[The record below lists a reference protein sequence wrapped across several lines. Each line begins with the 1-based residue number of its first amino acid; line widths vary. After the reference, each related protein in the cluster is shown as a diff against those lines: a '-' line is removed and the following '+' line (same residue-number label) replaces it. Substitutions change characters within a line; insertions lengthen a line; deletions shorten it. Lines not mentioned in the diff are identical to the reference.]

1 MKKYL
6 LKSFALLAML
16 FSAMTMSAISYCGET
31 ITATDGTTTA
41 VLTCTQPTAGTY
53 VMTITSSG
61 NLLGLKGINNYFD
74 LDGTLTKVLVSSPN
88 YNFDKPSKTLTIT
101 LTCTNPPKMTTPLNL
116 NFGGKDMIFET
127 IQDQV
132 FEWPTSCEETD
143 KWADVDWVA
152 GSDNKYKVLHEC
164 LTQVVSVQQPGWAEE
179 RGIYVS
185 VPAGISDCSV
195 NGAIDGAGMI
205 LYLSSFTAKETE
217 VTINY
222 AGGSCTFLVY
232 YADGTEGGGEGGEE
246 PDEPIE
252 PEIVE
257 SNYCQTPLTSG
268 TNTIYLTCEKVS
280 EGNYQIVIEGEQ
292 IGANNLALATSGS
305 HVIVN
310 NEKTSNITQ
319 GSLLRLYINTEL
331 STTSKIICEIPS
343 TVEPKFDGPLYVN
356 MPGEVN
362 FGAINNIVWG
372 TCPKPTEDNE
382 SPVMTSASV
391 VKGSI
396 THNSVQIAVAAS
408 DNVGVTKYVIDDKSY
423 TATDGKITVKDLAQN
438 TSYTLTVYAQDA
450 AGNKSTT
457 GIAVTFTTTMP
468 AHVCF
473 GSAGHF
479 GTPAQKKVFYQLT
492 YSEGQLTI
500 ALKSLTGY
508 NLDYA
513 EVQIIG
519 VGNYGMT
526 SDGNG
531 GYTHSL
537 PATENSMLNMLFLY
551 SDTQMPG
558 NEMTAQNLNANDANI
573 ISYYVGGC
581 EPVAIVKDVN
591 FCLPTNGGS
600 VTVSSVADAF
610 VAANAIDG
618 NSNSRWASDASDP
631 QWLIVDFGQRRVFN
645 TVKLDHEGAWIK
657 TFDIAISDDGI
668 NFVPIKSIVDQT
680 ATLTNNHYSQEIY
693 LGADY
698 IAQYVK
704 MDGKAR
710 GTGYGYSLWEFEV
723 YYPGNATLTS
733 IECTASDVICKV
745 GETLSLTSVAKDQH
759 GNVMNDQ
766 TFTYTVT
773 PADAGSVEGN
783 TYKALK
789 FGDAKIIATCG
800 ELTKEIAVINYTGD
814 NVALNKEAVAHTGS
828 GLNDIKLLTDGV
840 TDGGT
845 QWQGDLEPGDDRDVT
860 CGFTLDLGMQYDLSL
875 VAIYFEGACSE
886 AYTLETSAD
895 NTTWA
900 TAHSFIQEGIGI
912 NKHVDYLYNE
922 KLNNAG
928 GVRYIRFTS
937 TKNSTQWGM
946 KIFEFQVFGTES
958 ASLTKAVSASVND
971 AGMGTAT
978 VTQNGVAVTEVE
990 TGSEVTFTATANE
1003 GHIFVNWSNG
1013 NTNPSFTTTVDAPM
1027 DLTANFRALGNIYCN
1042 TEMTVDG
1049 HTIYVT
1055 MKRSDPETYQLIVR
1069 SEENLT
1075 NFGGTNFYRSN
1086 NIHVIDLRNQGVLS
1100 EDKHIL
1106 TATFSAETAPYMG
1119 TPLYVIF
1126 EGVGEITYS
1135 KLDNIEYDVECS
1147 EDVTITGL
1155 ALNPA
1160 SVSIMVGGSQTL
1172 KAIFTPAH
1180 AFGEEL
1186 EWISSKD
1193 AIATVDANGL
1203 VTAIA
1208 EGEAVITATL
1218 VSNSAIS
1225 ATCNVTVTPFIANT
1239 FYGNGSDGGV
1249 DFAYSLTTNANGT
1262 ITIVADVFTNN
1273 PGLATPSFSI
1283 DGEWKDMTKN
1293 ADGTYTR
1300 TSEKTFSVGQEVTCF
1315 LYAPYTGGVGQLY
1328 FTYIVGSS
1336 NERPTVAVESVT
1348 LDKTTCD
1355 LKPTET
1361 AQLVATVNPTYAT
1374 NKSVTW
1380 SSSDNN
1386 IATVDD
1392 NGLVT
1397 AVAAGSAII
1406 TATSE
1411 ADNTKTATCTVNV
1424 MAELTDITYH
1434 ASTSVKKDAA
1444 AYLGINYSITRT
1456 SDRTLRYVIKVNN
1469 SEYVDLEFNVVVNE
1483 NWQRMTY
1490 DASTNTYTYTTIT
1503 TYADGDVVSGFFRQ
1517 IKYGVEGRWDFN
1529 YEVGT
1534 TNANADPRTM
1544 VAFNDEDVDLSH
1556 LNNGSVYDVIL
1567 KRNFVMDGDWN
1578 TICLPFA
1585 LTADQVKEVFGE
1597 ETKLTKLSSSTLI
1610 SSTEVDILFEE
1621 VTSIEAATPYLI
1633 KPEKN
1638 VNEGVFLENVTINT
1652 TPIIL
1657 EAGIT
1662 KMIPVLKTQAF
1673 TGENNTFFLGA
1684 NEVLYKASTSG
1695 NIMAMR
1701 AYFQFST
1708 LTPEQLRNVRARVVF
1723 NENTE
1728 TSVDNITIDE
1738 APIKVIQNGQLII
1751 IRNGVKYNVQGQKL

>member
-1 MKKYL
+1 MKKHF
-6 LKSFALLAML
+6 LKSFALIAML
-16 FSAMTMSAISYCGET
+16 FSALTVSAQSGVDWST
-31 ITATDGTTTA
+31 IDW
-41 VLTCTQPTAGTY
+41 
-53 VMTITSSG
+53 ITSTNAIYNQQFKCSTTEG
-61 NLLGLKGINNYFD
+61 LDVIQHPSFASEIGIYMTFPAAGIECNLTGI
-74 LDGTLTKVLVSSPN
+74 
-88 YNFDKPSKTLTIT
+88 
-101 LTCTNPPKMTTPLNL
+101 
-116 NFGGKDMIFET
+116 
-127 IQDQV
+127 
-132 FEWPTSCEETD
+132 
-143 KWADVDWVA
+143 
-152 GSDNKYKVLHEC
+152 
-164 LTQVVSVQQPGWAEE
+164 SVQG
-179 RGIYVS
+179 
-185 VPAGISDCSV
+185 AGI
-195 NGAIDGAGMI
+195 IMH
-205 LYLSSFTAKETE
+205 LSSFTAKETE
-217 VTINY
+217 VVVNY
-222 AGGSCTFLVY
+222 AGGSRTFWVY
-232 YADGTEGGGEGGEE
+232 NAKGTTGGSS
-246 PDEPIE
+246 E

-257 SNYCQTPLTSG
+257 SNYCQTPLTSV

-292 IGANNLALATSGS
+292 IGAKNLALATSGS
-305 HVIVN
+305 YVIVN
-310 NEKTSNITQ
+310 NEKTSNITK

-372 TCPKPTEDNE
+372 TCPEPTKDNE

-391 VKGSI
+391 VEGSI

-408 DNVGVTKYVIDDKSY
+408 DNVGVTKYVIDDKLY
-423 TATDGKITVKDLAQN
+423 TATDGKITVKDLVQN

-450 AGNKSTT
+450 AGNKST
-457 GIAVTFTTTMP
+457 GIDVTFTTAMP
-468 AHVCF
+468 VHVCF

-479 GTPAQKKVFYQLT
+479 GTPTQKKVFYQFT
-492 YSEGQLTI
+492 YSAGQLTI

-508 NLDYA
+508 NLDFA

-537 PATENSMLNMLFLY
+537 QATENSILNMLFLY

-581 EPVAIVKDVN
+581 EPVAIEKDVN
-591 FCLPTNGGS
+591 FALASNGAS
-600 VTVSSVADAF
+600 ATASSVGDVF

-618 NSNSRWASDASDP
+618 NSNTRWASDASDP

-680 ATLTNNHYSQEIY
+680 ATLINNHFSQEIY
-693 LGADY
+693 LGANY
-698 IAQYVK
+698 TAQYVK

-723 YYPGNATLTS
+723 YYPGTATLTS

-766 TFTYTVT
+766 TFTYAVI

-783 TYKALK
+783 TYTALK

-845 QWQGDLEPGDDRDVT
+845 PWQGDLEPGDDRDVT

-900 TAHSFIQEGIGI
+900 TAHSFIQEGIAI
-912 NKHVDYLYNE
+912 NKHIDYLYNE
-922 KLNNAG
+922 KLDNAG

-958 ASLTKAVSASVND
+958 ASLTKTVSASVND
-971 AGMGTAT
+971 EAMGTAT
-978 VTQNGVAVTEVE
+978 VTQEGIAVTEVE
-990 TGSEVTFTATANE
+990 TGSQVTFTAIAND
-1003 GHIFVNWSNG
+1003 GYIFVNWSDG
-1013 NTNPSFTTTVDAPM
+1013 NTNPSFTTTVDAAM
-1027 DLTANFRALGNIYCN
+1027 HLTANFRALGTVYCN
-1042 TEMTVDG
+1042 TPMTVDG

-1055 MKRSDPETYQLIVR
+1055 MKRSAPETYQLIVR

-1075 NFGGTNFYRSN
+1075 NFGGTNFYKSN

-1106 TATFSAETAPYMG
+1106 TVTFTAETAPYMG

-1155 ALNPA
+1155 ALDPA

-1186 EWISSKD
+1186 KWISSND
-1193 AIATVDANGL
+1193 AVATVDANGL
-1203 VTAIA
+1203 VTAVA

-1225 ATCNVTVTPFIANT
+1225 ATCNVTVTAFTAHS
-1239 FYGNGSDGGV
+1239 FYGNGDNSGV
-1249 DFAYSLTTNANGT
+1249 DFAYSLTNNANGT
-1262 ITIVADVFTNN
+1262 VTIVADVLTNN
-1273 PGLATPSFSI
+1273 PGLGVPSFSI
-1283 DGEWKDMTKN
+1283 DEEWKDMTKN

-1300 TSEKTFSVGQEVTCF
+1300 TSEKTFSVGQKVHCF
-1315 LYAPYTGGVGQLY
+1315 LYAPYTNGVGRLD
-1328 FTYIVGSS
+1328 FDYIIGSS
-1336 NERPTVAVESVT
+1336 NERPNVAVTSVV
-1348 LDKTTCD
+1348 LDQTDCNLLINETT
-1355 LKPTET
+1355 
-1361 AQLVATVNPTYAT
+1361 QLTATVNPGFAD
-1374 NKSVTW
+1374 NKNVTW
-1380 SSSDNN
+1380 SSSAENV
-1386 IATVDD
+1386 ATVDA

-1397 AVAAGSAII
+1397 AKSAGTAII
-1406 TATSE
+1406 TATSD

-1424 MAELTDITYH
+1424 VAALTDATYH
-1434 ASTSVKKDAA
+1434 ANDFFTIKEQLV
-1444 AYLGINYSITRT
+1444 GFNYTITRT
-1456 SDRTLRYVIKVNN
+1456 SERKLRYELTVNG
-1469 SEYVDLEFNVVVNE
+1469 EAV
-1483 NWQRMTY
+1483 
-1490 DASTNTYTYTTIT
+1490 
-1503 TYADGDVVSGFFRQ
+1503 
-1517 IKYGVEGRWDFN
+1517 VEG
-1529 YEVGT
+1529 T
-1534 TNANADPRTM
+1534 P
-1544 VAFNDEDVDLSH
+1544 VAFNIQ
-1556 LNNGSVYDVIL
+1556 LN
-1567 KRNFVMDGDWN
+1567 DGDWN
-1578 TICLPFA
+1578 NMTDEGSGHFTFESSRTYNDNDPFVGFFYAVYDGGASHVNIYNYTVGSANLSVPTMVAINESDEAANTALTGNIDAVIGRAFTNAYWQTISLPFA
-1585 LTADQVKEVFGE
+1585 LNQAQLKEVFGNGVQVA
-1597 ETKLTKLSSSTLI
+1597 KLNSSRVASTDNA
-1610 SSTEVDILFEE
+1610 TFELNFE
-1621 VTSIEAATPYLI
+1621 YVSEIEAATPYLI
-1633 KPEKN
+1633 RPSKEVAKGAVVRDVLVDLTLKN
-1638 VNEGVFLENVTINT
+1638 VVTT
-1652 TPIIL
+1652 DAT
-1657 EAGIT
+1657 
-1662 KMIPVLKTQAF
+1662 MIPVLFKSTFPTAE
-1673 TGENNTFFLGA
+1673 TNYWLAENGYLYGGA
-1684 NEVLYKASTSG
+1684 TAIE
-1695 NIMAMR
+1695 AMR
-1701 AYFQFST
+1701 AYFTFPN
-1708 LTPEQLRNVRARVVF
+1708 LTAEQASRMRARVVF

-1738 APIKVIQNGQLII
+1738 SAVKVIQNGQLII
-1751 IRNGVKYNVQGQKL
+1751 IRNGEKYNVQGQKL

>member
-1 MKKYL
+1 MKKHI

-16 FSAMTMSAISYCGET
+16 FSALTLSA
-31 ITATDGTTTA
+31 
-41 VLTCTQPTAGTY
+41 Q
-53 VMTITSSG
+53 SG
-61 NLLGLKGINNYFD
+61 
-74 LDGTLTKVLVSSPN
+74 
-88 YNFDKPSKTLTIT
+88 
-101 LTCTNPPKMTTPLNL
+101 
-116 NFGGKDMIFET
+116 
-127 IQDQV
+127 
-132 FEWPTSCEETD
+132 
-143 KWADVDWVA
+143 VDWSTYEFLGDGA
-152 GSDNKYKVLHEC
+152 GGGAYSNKYKVSAATNLNIVNI
-164 LTQVVSVQQPGWAEE
+164 QKPGWSTEA
-179 RGIYVS
+179 GIYVHFS
-185 VPAGISDCSV
+185 NI
-195 NGAIDGAGMI
+195 GAITTCDLPGYSVDGGGMVMH
-205 LYLSSFTAKETE
+205 LSSFIAKETQVN
-217 VTINY
+217 VTC
-222 AGGSCTFLVY
+222 AAGSCTFWVY
-232 YADGTEGGGEGGEE
+232 YADGTTGGSS
-246 PDEPIE
+246 E
-252 PEIVE
+252 PEIVK

-310 NEKTSNITQ
+310 NEKTSNITK

-372 TCPKPTEDNE
+372 TCPEPTEDNE

-391 VKGSI
+391 VEGSI

-408 DNVGVTKYVIDDKSY
+408 DNVGVTKYVIDDKLY
-423 TATDGKITVKDLAQN
+423 TATDGKITVTDLAEN

-450 AGNKSTT
+450 AGNRSAT
-457 GIAVTFTTTMP
+457 GIDVTFTTAMP
-468 AHVCF
+468 VHVCF

-479 GTPAQKKVFYQLT
+479 GTPAQKKVFYQFT
-492 YSEGQLTI
+492 YSAGQLTI

-508 NLDYA
+508 NLDFA

-551 SDTQMPG
+551 SDTGMPG

-581 EPVAIVKDVN
+581 EPVAIEKDIN
-591 FCLPTNGGS
+591 FALASNGATAEATSG
-600 VTVSSVADAF
+600 DASE
-610 VAANAIDG
+610 AIDG
-618 NSNSRWASDASDP
+618 DAGTRWVSDASDP

-698 IAQYVK
+698 TAQYVK

-723 YYPGNATLTS
+723 YYPGNATLNS

-766 TFTYTVT
+766 TFTYSVV

-800 ELTKEIAVINYTGD
+800 ELTKEIAVINYAGD

-840 TDGGT
+840 TDGGDPT

-971 AGMGTAT
+971 AAMGTAT

-1003 GHIFVNWSNG
+1003 GYIFVNWSNG
-1013 NTNPSFTTTVDAPM
+1013 NTNPSFTTTVNAAM
-1027 DLTANFRALGNIYCN
+1027 NLTANFRALGNIYCN

-1055 MKRSDPETYQLIVR
+1055 MKRSAPETYQLIVR

-1075 NFGGTNFYRSN
+1075 NFGGTNFYRPN
-1086 NIHVIDLRNQGVLS
+1086 NVHVIDLRNQGVLS
-1100 EDKHIL
+1100 DDKHIL
-1106 TATFSAETAPYMG
+1106 TATFSAETIPYMVD
-1119 TPLYVIF
+1119 PLYVVF
-1126 EGVGEITYS
+1126 EGIGERTYPQ
-1135 KLDNIEYDVECS
+1135 LTNIEYDVECS
-1147 EDVTITGL
+1147 EDVTVTGL

-1160 SVSIMVGGSQTL
+1160 TVSIVLGDAQTL
-1172 KAIFTPAH
+1172 KPIFTPAH
-1180 AFGEEL
+1180 AFDNEL
-1186 EWISSKD
+1186 DWTSSNESVV
-1193 AIATVDANGL
+1193 TVDENGV

-1208 EGEAVITATL
+1208 EGKAIIKATL
-1218 VSNSAIS
+1218 VSNSDIS
-1225 ATCNVTVTPFIANT
+1225 ATCEITVEPISVKTWWGGFKTFIVDDQEYNVL
-1239 FYGNGSDGGV
+1239 
-1249 DFAYSLTTNANGT
+1249 YSFTRNEDRT
-1262 ITIVADVFTNN
+1262 ITYSVIFDKDASAIGVKEVNVAGVNHALIYDNASRTASYRSTTTHSTGEVIEGYFYFGIVLEFN
-1273 PGLATPSFSI
+1273 FS
-1283 DGEWKDMTKN
+1283 
-1293 ADGTYTR
+1293 
-1300 TSEKTFSVGQEVTCF
+1300 
-1315 LYAPYTGGVGQLY
+1315 
-1328 FTYIVGSS
+1328 YIVGSS
-1336 NERPTVAVESVT
+1336 NERPNPSVESVT
-1348 LDKTTCD
+1348 LDVTNRELLVND
-1355 LKPTET
+1355 
-1361 AQLVATVNPTYAT
+1361 QLQLTATVNPGYAA
-1374 NKSVTW
+1374 NKNITW
-1380 SSSDNN
+1380 TSSNP
-1386 IATVDD
+1386 AVAEVDA

-1397 AVAAGSAII
+1397 AKSAG
-1406 TATSE
+1406 TATITVTT
-1411 ADNTKTATCTVNV
+1411 ADGGKIATCIVNV
-1424 MAELTDITYH
+1424 VDALTDATFY
-1434 ASTSVKKDAA
+1434 ASGWFKENV
-1444 AYLGINYSITRT
+1444 YNNVGINYSITRT
-1456 SDRTLRYVIKVNN
+1456 ADRKLRYDVKIN
-1469 SEYVDLEFNVVVNE
+1469 SNVGKLDLNVVDLEWHVME
-1483 NWQRMTY
+1483 H
-1490 DASTNTYTYTTIT
+1490 DAATNTYTYTTT
-1503 TYADGDVVSGFFRQ
+1503 NTYTDGEVISVFLRHGFA
-1517 IKYGVEGRWDFN
+1517 GGEGRWDFN
-1529 YEVGT
+1529 YTVGST
-1534 TNANADPRTM
+1534 YSPVRTM
-1544 VAFNDEDVDLSH
+1544 VGINDQEADQTTRLAQYTSPVDVVLARAITPD
-1556 LNNGSVYDVIL
+1556 D
-1567 KRNFVMDGDWN
+1567 DWF
-1578 TICLPFA
+1578 TISLPFA
-1585 LTADQVKEVFGE
+1585 LNATQITEIFGDGTQVLKLAKAGVAPDQV
-1597 ETKLTKLSSSTLI
+1597 
-1610 SSTEVDILFEE
+1610 TELGFSPVNAIQ
-1621 VTSIEAATPYLI
+1621 AATPYLI
-1633 KPEKN
+1633 KPTKK
-1638 VNEGVFLENVTINT
+1638 VNAGTVLRNITLATTSNPVKVSNVTMHPLLNQIEYDYTND
-1652 TPIIL
+1652 
-1657 EAGIT
+1657 A
-1662 KMIPVLKTQAF
+1662 VL
-1673 TGENNTFFLGA
+1673 FFLGTD
-1684 NEVLYKASTSG
+1684 NLLYYQATDNKLLG
-1695 NIMAMR
+1695 LR
-1701 AYFQFST
+1701 AYFTFDGVTTYSQAA
-1708 LTPEQLRNVRARVVF
+1708 QVRARVVF
-1723 NENTE
+1723 NENE
-1728 TSVDNITIDE
+1728 TTDLDNLITTD
-1738 APIKVIQNGQLII
+1738 APVKVIENGQLII
-1751 IRNGVKYNVQGQKL
+1751 IRDGVKYNVQGQKL

>member
-1 MKKYL
+1 MKKHF

-16 FSAMTMSAISYCGET
+16 FSALTLSAQSGVDWSTISWIGS
-31 ITATDGTTTA
+31 TDA
-41 VLTCTQPTAGTY
+41 
-53 VMTITSSG
+53 
-61 NLLGLKGINNYFD
+61 
-74 LDGTLTKVLVSSPN
+74 N
-88 YNFDKPSKTLTIT
+88 YNNKFKCSTTEGLVNIQHPGFASEIGIYMTFPAAGIECNLTGI
-101 LTCTNPPKMTTPLNL
+101 
-116 NFGGKDMIFET
+116 
-127 IQDQV
+127 
-132 FEWPTSCEETD
+132 
-143 KWADVDWVA
+143 
-152 GSDNKYKVLHEC
+152 
-164 LTQVVSVQQPGWAEE
+164 SVQG
-179 RGIYVS
+179 
-185 VPAGISDCSV
+185 AGI
-195 NGAIDGAGMI
+195 IMH
-205 LYLSSFTAKETE
+205 LSSFTAKETE
-217 VTINY
+217 VVVNY
-222 AGGSCTFLVY
+222 AGGSRTFWVY
-232 YADGTEGGGEGGEE
+232 YADGTEGGTGEGGEE

-280 EGNYQIVIEGEQ
+280 DGNYRMTVEGE
-292 IGANNLALATSGS
+292 NLTGFGGSFYNPGEKDLRDAITSQTS
-305 HVIVN
+305 TKIVCDIAA
-310 NEKTSNITQ
+310 ESAPVFYT
-319 GSLLRLYINTEL
+319 
-331 STTSKIICEIPS
+331 
-343 TVEPKFDGPLYVN
+343 PLYVN

-372 TCPKPTEDNE
+372 TCPEPTEDNE

-391 VKGSI
+391 VEGSI

-408 DNVGVTKYVIDDKSY
+408 DNVAVTKYVIDDKSY

-450 AGNKSTT
+450 AGNKSAT
-457 GIAVTFTTTMP
+457 GIAVTFTTAMP
-468 AHVCF
+468 VHVCF
-473 GSAGHF
+473 GSAGHH
-479 GTPAQKKVFYQLT
+479 GTPTQKKVFYQFT
-492 YSEGQLTI
+492 YSEGRLTI
-500 ALKSLTGY
+500 ALRSLTGY
-508 NLDYA
+508 NLDFA

-537 PATENSMLNMLFLY
+537 PATENSMWNMRFLY
-551 SDTQMPG
+551 SDIQMPG
-558 NEMTAQNLNANDANI
+558 NEMTAQNLDANDANI

-581 EPVAIVKDVN
+581 EPVAIEKDVN
-591 FCLPTNGGS
+591 FALASNGAS
-600 VTVSSVADAF
+600 ATASSVGDVF

-618 NSNSRWASDASDP
+618 NSDTRWASDASDP

-680 ATLTNNHYSQEIY
+680 ATLINNHFSQEIY

-698 IAQYVK
+698 TAQYVK

-723 YYPGNATLTS
+723 YYPGTATLTS

-840 TDGGT
+840 TDGADPT

-946 KIFEFQVFGTES
+946 KIFEFQVFATES

-971 AGMGTAT
+971 AAMGTAT
-978 VTQNGVAVTEVE
+978 VTQNGVAVTEVA

-1003 GHIFVNWSNG
+1003 GYLFLNWSNG
-1013 NTNPSFTTTVDAPM
+1013 NTNPSFTTTVDAAM
-1027 DLTANFRALGNIYCN
+1027 NLTANFRALGNIYCN

-1055 MKRSDPETYQLIVR
+1055 MKRSAPETYQLIVR

-1075 NFGGTNFYRSN
+1075 NFGGTNFYRPE
-1086 NIHVIDLRNQGVLS
+1086 NIHVIDLRDQGVLS
-1100 EDKHIL
+1100 DDKHML
-1106 TATFSAETAPYMG
+1106 TATFTAETVPYMT
-1119 TPLYVIF
+1119 TPLYVVF
-1126 EGVGEITYS
+1126 EGIGEKTYPQ
-1135 KLDNIEYDVECS
+1135 LTNIEYDVECS
-1147 EDVTITGL
+1147 EDVTVTGL

-1160 SVSIMVGGSQTL
+1160 TVSIMLGGSQTL
-1172 KAIFTPAH
+1172 KPVFTPAH
-1180 AFGEEL
+1180 AFTNEL
-1186 EWISSKD
+1186 KWTSSNESV
-1193 AIATVDANGL
+1193 ATVDANGL
-1203 VTAIA
+1203 VTALA

-1218 VSNSAIS
+1218 VSNSTIT
-1225 ATCNVTVTPFIANT
+1225 ATCNVTVTAFIAHT
-1239 FYGNGSDGGV
+1239 FYGTGADGDV
-1249 DFAYSLTTNANGT
+1249 DFAYNLTYNANGT
-1262 ITIVADVFTNN
+1262 VTIVADILTNN
-1273 PGLATPSFSI
+1273 PGLGATSFSI
-1283 DGEWKDMTKN
+1283 DEEWKDMTKN

-1300 TSEKTFSVGQEVTCF
+1300 TSEKTFSMGQEVNCF
-1315 LYAPYTGGVGQLY
+1315 LYAPYTGGVGRLD
-1328 FTYIVGSS
+1328 FKYIIGSS
-1336 NERPTVAVESVT
+1336 NERPNVAVTSVV
-1348 LDKTTCD
+1348 LDQTSCNLLINETTQ
-1355 LKPTET
+1355 LT
-1361 AQLVATVNPTYAT
+1361 ATINPGFAD
-1374 NKSVTW
+1374 NKNVTW
-1380 SSSDNN
+1380 SSNAESV
-1386 IATVDD
+1386 ATVDA

-1397 AVAAGSAII
+1397 AKSAGTAII

-1424 MAELTDITYH
+1424 MAELTDATYY
-1434 ASTSVKKDAA
+1434 ANAFFIENGRFV
-1444 AYLGINYSITRT
+1444 GFNYSITRT
-1456 SDRTLRYVIKVNN
+1456 AERKLHYEATVNG
-1469 SEYVDLEFNVVVNE
+1469 NVVGLVVEINDG
-1483 NWQRMTY
+1483 NWHGMVY
-1490 DASTNTYTYTTIT
+1490 DADSKSYSYTTDN
-1503 TYADGDVVSGFFRQ
+1503 TYADGITTSNHFFYVKFAGGAQ
-1517 IKYGVEGRWDFN
+1517 
-1529 YEVGT
+1529 EVDADYTVGS
-1534 TNANADPRTM
+1534 TNSPVRTM
-1544 VAFNDEDVDLSH
+1544 VGINDQEADQTTRLAQYTSPVDVVLARAITPD
-1556 LNNGSVYDVIL
+1556 D
-1567 KRNFVMDGDWN
+1567 DWF
-1578 TICLPFA
+1578 TISLPFA
-1585 LTADQVKEVFGE
+1585 LNATQITEIFGDGTQVLKLAKAGVAPDQV
-1597 ETKLTKLSSSTLI
+1597 
-1610 SSTEVDILFEE
+1610 TELGFSPVNAIQ
-1621 VTSIEAATPYLI
+1621 AATPYLI
-1633 KPEKN
+1633 KPTKK
-1638 VNEGVFLENVTINT
+1638 VNAGTVLRNITLATTSNPVKVSNVTMHPLLNQIEYDYTND
-1652 TPIIL
+1652 
-1657 EAGIT
+1657 A
-1662 KMIPVLKTQAF
+1662 VL
-1673 TGENNTFFLGA
+1673 FFLGTD
-1684 NEVLYKASTSG
+1684 NLLYYQATDNKLLG
-1695 NIMAMR
+1695 LR
-1701 AYFQFST
+1701 AYFTFDGVTTYSQAA
-1708 LTPEQLRNVRARVVF
+1708 QVRARVVF
-1723 NENTE
+1723 NENE
-1728 TSVDNITIDE
+1728 TTDLDNLITTD
-1738 APIKVIQNGQLII
+1738 APVKVIENGQLII
-1751 IRNGVKYNVQGQKL
+1751 IRDGVKYNIQGQKL

>member
-1 MKKYL
+1 MKKHF

-16 FSAMTMSAISYCGET
+16 FSALTLSA
-31 ITATDGTTTA
+31 
-41 VLTCTQPTAGTY
+41 Q
-53 VMTITSSG
+53 SG
-61 NLLGLKGINNYFD
+61 
-74 LDGTLTKVLVSSPN
+74 
-88 YNFDKPSKTLTIT
+88 
-101 LTCTNPPKMTTPLNL
+101 
-116 NFGGKDMIFET
+116 
-127 IQDQV
+127 
-132 FEWPTSCEETD
+132 
-143 KWADVDWVA
+143 VDWSTYEFLGDGA
-152 GSDNKYKVLHEC
+152 GGGAYSNKYKVAKVDGMNVANI
-164 LTQVVSVQQPGWAEE
+164 QAPGGNLGTTP
-179 RGIYVS
+179 GIYVS
-185 VPAGISDCSV
+185 FDGI
-195 NGAIDGAGMI
+195 GAIVNCDLESYNAEGGGMI
-205 LYLSSFTAKETE
+205 MHLSSFTSQETK
-217 VTINY
+217 VTVNC
-222 AGGSCTFLVY
+222 ALGSKVFWVY
-232 YADGTEGGGEGGEE
+232 YADGTTGGSSE
-246 PDEPIE
+246 PVV
-252 PEIVE
+252 VE
-257 SNYCQTPLTSG
+257 SNYCQKLLTNG
-268 TNTIYLTCEKVS
+268 DKEIYVTAIKTAENVYQLIVEGEKVS
-280 EGNYQIVIEGEQ
+280 KITGTHYNPGNVH
-292 IGANNLALATSGS
+292 IGGLTPK
-305 HVIVN
+305 
-310 NEKTSNITQ
+310 EKTTGDYGNKVV
-319 GSLLRLYINTEL
+319 YEFEL
-331 STTSKIICEIPS
+331 ESAPTIYNA
-343 TVEPKFDGPLYVN
+343 LYVLFEGSGN
-356 MPGEVN
+356 LS
-362 FGAINNIVWG
+362 FGNINDIVWG
-372 TCPKPTEDNE
+372 TCPEPVKDNE

-391 VKGSI
+391 VEGSI

-408 DNVGVTKYVIDDKSY
+408 DNVGVTKYVIDDKLY
-423 TATDGKITVKDLAQN
+423 TATDGKITVTDLAEN
-438 TSYTLTVYAQDA
+438 TSYTLTIYAQDA
-450 AGNKSTT
+450 AGNKSAT

-479 GTPAQKKVFYQLT
+479 GTPAQKKVFYQFT

-500 ALKSLTGY
+500 ELKSLTGY

-551 SDTQMPG
+551 SDTGMPG

-581 EPVAIVKDVN
+581 EPVAIEKDIN
-591 FCLPTNGGS
+591 FALASNGATAEATSG
-600 VTVSSVADAF
+600 DASE
-610 VAANAIDG
+610 AIDG
-618 NSNSRWASDASDP
+618 DAGTRWVSDASDP

-680 ATLTNNHYSQEIY
+680 ATLINNHFSQEIY

-698 IAQYVK
+698 TAQYVK

-723 YYPGNATLTS
+723 YYPGTATLTS

-800 ELTKEIAVINYTGD
+800 ELTKEIAVINYAGD

-840 TDGGT
+840 TDGGDPT

-971 AGMGTAT
+971 EAMGTAT

-1003 GHIFVNWSNG
+1003 GYLFLNWSNG
-1013 NTNPSFTTTVDAPM
+1013 NTNPSFTTTVDAAM
-1027 DLTANFRALGNIYCN
+1027 NLTANFRALGNIYCN

-1055 MKRSDPETYQLIVR
+1055 MKRSAPETYQLIVR

-1086 NIHVIDLRNQGVLS
+1086 NIPVIDLRDQGVLS

-1106 TATFSAETAPYMG
+1106 TATFTAETAPYMG
-1119 TPLYVIF
+1119 SPLYVIF
-1126 EGVGEITYS
+1126 EGIGERTYPQ
-1135 KLDNIEYDVECS
+1135 LTNIEYDVECS
-1147 EDVTITGL
+1147 EDVTVTGL

-1160 SVSIMVGGSQTL
+1160 TVSIVLGDAQTL
-1172 KAIFTPAH
+1172 KPIFTPAH
-1180 AFGEEL
+1180 AFDNEL
-1186 EWISSKD
+1186 DWTSSNESVV
-1193 AIATVDANGL
+1193 TVDANGV

-1208 EGEAVITATL
+1208 EGEAIITATL
-1218 VSNSAIS
+1218 VSNPAIS
-1225 ATCNVTVTPFIANT
+1225 ATCKITVEPITVKTWWGGFKTFTVNSQEYNVLYSFTRNEDRTITYSVLFDKDASAI
-1239 FYGNGSDGGV
+1239 GV
-1249 DFAYSLTTNANGT
+1249 KEVNVAGVNHGLIYDNANKTASWTSTTTHSSGEV
-1262 ITIVADVFTNN
+1262 ITGYFYFGIVFDFN
-1273 PGLATPSFSI
+1273 FS
-1283 DGEWKDMTKN
+1283 
-1293 ADGTYTR
+1293 
-1300 TSEKTFSVGQEVTCF
+1300 
-1315 LYAPYTGGVGQLY
+1315 
-1328 FTYIVGSS
+1328 YIVGSS
-1336 NERPTVAVESVT
+1336 NERPTITVESVT

-1355 LKPTET
+1355 LMPTET
-1361 AQLVATVNPTYAT
+1361 AQLVATVNPGYVA
-1374 NKSVTW
+1374 NKNVVWT
-1380 SSSDNN
+1380 SSNTAV
-1386 IATVDD
+1386 ATVDA

-1397 AVAAGSAII
+1397 AVAAGSATI
-1406 TATSE
+1406 TATSV

-1424 MAELTDITYH
+1424 MAELTGVTYH
-1434 ASTSVKKDAA
+1434 ASTYVKKDAN

-1456 SDRTLRYVIKVNN
+1456 SNRTLRYVVKVNN
-1469 SEYVDLEFNVVVNE
+1469 SEDVDLEFNVVVDGI
-1483 NWQRMTY
+1483 WKRMEY
-1490 DASTNTYTYTTIT
+1490 NASANTYTYTTIT
-1503 TYADGDVVSGFFRQ
+1503 TYADEDVVSGFFRQ

-1529 YEVGT
+1529 YVVGSTST
-1534 TNANADPRTM
+1534 TPRTM
-1544 VAFNDEDVDLSH
+1544 VAVNDEDADLTH

-1578 TICLPFA
+1578 TISLPFA
-1585 LTADQVKEVFGE
+1585 LNASQINDIFGAG
-1597 ETKLTKLSSSTLI
+1597 TIVQKLTSSELLSK
-1610 SSTEVDILFEE
+1610 TEINLVFEE
-1621 VTSIEAATPYLI
+1621 VTSMDAATPYLI
-1633 KPEKN
+1633 KPAQN
-1638 VNEGVFLENVTINT
+1638 VDAGRLLEDVTIDI
-1652 TPIIL
+1652 TPVTIQTDD
-1657 EAGIT
+1657 AH
-1662 KMIPVLKTQAF
+1662 MIPVLKTENF
-1673 TGENNTFFLGA
+1673 TGQDNTFFMGTNCDLWNKSADG
-1684 NEVLYKASTSG
+1684 KIKG
-1695 NIMAMR
+1695 MR
-1701 AYFQFST
+1701 AYFKLLN
-1708 LTPEQLRNVRARVVF
+1708 LTSEQLRNVRARVVF
-1723 NENTE
+1723 NENEATGLDNLTTE
-1728 TSVDNITIDE
+1728 D
-1738 APIKVIQNGQLII
+1738 APIKIMQNGQLII
-1751 IRNGVKYNVQGQKL
+1751 IRGGVKYNIQGQKL